1 MIDLFPV
8 DWKMP
13 KEILEMDKME
23 MVVLGR
29 GVETVS
35 SYYDSIT
42 DWLPVWFDNQMLK
55 YKLLII
61 MGFVA
66 AVGDL

>member
-8 DWKMP
+8 DWKMS

-35 SYYDSIT
+35 SYYDSII
-42 DWLPVWFDNQMLK
+42 DWIPV
-55 YKLLII
+55 
-61 MGFVA
+61 
-66 AVGDL
+66 